1 MIEIFAYA
9 IGVMY
14 TPGPVN
20 LLGLNS
26 GINGHFRASIGF
38 YVGVGAAMLILFL
51 LFGWVGSNIVGAD
64 GLVLVSTI
72 GCGYI
77 AYLAF
82 KILRASVDIDATSH
96 ATRPLRFRE
105 GLVTQLLNPK
115 GIVATLPIAT
125 IQFPGVGIHGIAL
138 ILWSGVLALLAIGAP
153 GSYSLVGSLVGK
165 RIHNPAFFRWFNRI
179 MALLLIY
186 VAMTIG
192 YEYIYLPLLG
202 V

>member
-26 GINGHFRASIGF
+26 GINGHFRASSGF

-51 LFGWVGSNIVGAD
+51 FFGWVGSNVVGGN
-64 GLVLVSTI
+64 GLMLVSVM
-72 GCGYI
+72 GCAYI

-82 KILRASVDIDATSH
+82 KILRASVEINENSR

-125 IQFPGVGIHGIAL
+125 IQFPGIGIHGFAL
-138 ILWSGVLALLAIGAP
+138 VLWSGVLALLAIGAP

-165 RIHNPAFFRWFNRI
+165 RIHHPAFFRWFNQM
-179 MALLLIY
+179 MALLLLY
-186 VAMTIG
+186 VAVAIG
-192 YEYIYLPLLG
+192 YEYIYLPL
-202 V
+202 VR